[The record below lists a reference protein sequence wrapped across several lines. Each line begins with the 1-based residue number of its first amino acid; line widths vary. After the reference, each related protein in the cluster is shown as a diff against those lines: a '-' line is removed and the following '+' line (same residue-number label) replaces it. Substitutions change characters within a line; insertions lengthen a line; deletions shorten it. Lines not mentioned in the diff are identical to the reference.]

1 MKNYFN
7 LCLALCA
14 AFVIT
19 ACSQKENTPEP
30 QRLSFQL
37 TFSGQNSPTNGP
49 RRIVTNGET
58 MKTAFTLNDE
68 AGVFAVRGG
77 EIMPRVNNLKLT
89 FNQNGVWVPASMVP
103 YSEEYD
109 DAIFYAYYPYSDTV
123 TIDLT
128 NDDVFHQVIADF
140 QPAADQ
146 STASL
151 FGKADLL
158 TTGACRIGALHSVTL
173 PMEHRMALVNVE
185 LPNVSY
191 VFTNADIEPYIL
203 VSPTNVKFALEAGG
217 ELKPFFDEATQ
228 TYMLIL
234 KPELQDKLIVSY
246 ENAGTPVSEELDQ
259 ISNIW
264 AGEYARFVIG
274 GGASVTTMT
283 LQVGDYML
291 KDGTLLSKDATDDE
305 LNAARTNIIGV
316 VSLLGTTDAIKA
328 DKAGCKHARIIA
340 LSEKYEKWGTKKEIK
355 ADEGL
360 NEGWKAWFNDF
371 GFSVTSNPTAE
382 SIVAQG
388 YECTQKWLT
397 VPADL
402 TYGGFTHDLVS
413 FFQAEYTTFTAATP
427 SPKMTTIWYVPS
439 LKEWT
444 DVKAN
449 EAAVSTSLLR
459 IGATDFVWNDDTKT
473 KDQNR
478 TYWSPEIRGTTTMF
492 GFLVNT
498 AGVVSYPAN
507 YNNYQYNYRY
517 MLAF

>member
-7 LCLALCA
+7 LCLALCV

-30 QRLSFQL
+30 QCLSFQL

-158 TTGACRIGALHSVTL
+158 TTGACRLGALHSVTL

-340 LSEKYEKWGTKKEIK
+340 LSEKYAAWGTKKETT
-355 ADEGL
+355 ADE
-360 NEGWKAWFNDF
+360 NNAGWKTWYADY
-371 GFSVTSNPTAE
+371 GLAAIATPSAE

-388 YECTQKWLT
+388 YEYTKNWLT

-402 TYGGFTHDLVS
+402 TYGAYTIDMVGTFKS
-413 FFQAEYTTFTAATP
+413 EYETFTTVTP
-427 SPKMTTIWYVPS
+427 APSVTTMWYIPS

-444 DVKAN
+444 DMKAN
-449 EAAVSTSLLR
+449 EAAISASLLR
-459 IGATDFVWNDDTKT
+459 IGATDFVWNDETKT

-478 TYWSPEIRGTTTMF
+478 TYWSPEVRASTTFF
-492 GFLVNT
+492 GFLVQAT
-498 AGVVSYPAN
+498 GAIKYEVLYSSWS
-507 YNNYQYNYRY
+507 YNYRY